1 MKKKFTKNSDALNR
15 FDVKNL
21 ILLLFFNVFTLK
33 DNLVSKENINNYIF
47 TGCQILNK
55 NIFTSINKDKFSI
68 SEVWDKEI
76 NNKQLYGIESVN
88 EFLHVTDL
96 DIYKKLSS

>member
-76 NNKQLYGIESVN
+76 KNKQLYGIESVN

>member
-1 MKKKFTKNSDALNR
+1 MKFQFNGYFYKNEKNA
-15 FDVKNL
+15 FEDVRK
-21 ILLLFFNVFTLK
+21 VFL
-33 DNLVSKENINNYIF
+33 
-47 TGCQILNK
+47 
-55 NIFTSINKDKFSI
+55 DKFSI

>member
-1 MKKKFTKNSDALNR
+1 MMHVNKSKSFDKR
-15 FDVKNL
+15 FKGD
-21 ILLLFFNVFTLK
+21 FNLK

-55 NIFTSINKDKFSI
+55 NIFASINKDKFSI

-76 NNKQLYGIESVN
+76 KNNQLYGIESVN

>member
-1 MKKKFTKNSDALNR
+1 MKKIILAFFFITSVLCSQNIDFNNIKID
-15 FDVKNL
+15 DVKN
-21 ILLLFFNVFTLK
+21 I
-33 DNLVSKENINNYIF
+33 INNV
-47 TGCQILNK
+47 LNK

-68 SEVWDKEI
+68 FEVWDKEI